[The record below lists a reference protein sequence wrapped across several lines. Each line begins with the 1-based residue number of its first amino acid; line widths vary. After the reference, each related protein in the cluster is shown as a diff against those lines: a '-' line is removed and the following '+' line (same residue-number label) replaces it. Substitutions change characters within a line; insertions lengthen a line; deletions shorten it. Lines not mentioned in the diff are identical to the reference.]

1 MGRYDQCPLR
11 LRWPPEPSYALHHG
25 SAILYR
31 ERSHGMDTSYFSQ
44 GLSAVR
50 CEWAAHGITTL
61 GPDSDV
67 IVIVDVLSFSTCV
80 DVAVGNGALVYPY
93 RWHDHS
99 AEQFAAARHAL
110 LAHARQRDSAGYSLS
125 PASLRT
131 IPAGTGL
138 VLPSPNGAT
147 LSQATGTIPTIA
159 GCLRNAC
166 AVAHMARK
174 IGERISIIPAGERWS
189 DGSLRPA
196 IEDWLGAGAIIAH
209 LSGTRSPEAELA
221 YRAFLDAQSDLVRY
235 LTECSSGRELC
246 GRGFPEDVLI
256 AAALN
261 VSDCVPL
268 LCEGAYQ
275 RQT

>member
-1 MGRYDQCPLR
+1 
-11 LRWPPEPSYALHHG
+11 
-25 SAILYR
+25 
-31 ERSHGMDTSYFSQ
+31 MDTSYFSQ
-44 GLSAVR
+44 GPSSVR
-50 CEWAAHGITTL
+50 CEWGAHGITTFRQ
-61 GPDSDV
+61 DSDV
-67 IVIVDVLSFSTCV
+67 MVIVDVLSFSTCV

-93 RWHDHS
+93 RAHDQS

-110 LAHARQRDSAGYSLS
+110 LAHTRQRDAVGYSLS

-131 IPAGTGL
+131 IPAGTRL

-159 GCLRNAC
+159 GCLRNAR
-166 AVAHMARK
+166 AVAHLAQK
-174 IGERISIIPAGERWS
+174 IGERVSIIPAGERWP

-221 YRAFLDAQSDLVRY
+221 CRAFLHVQSDLAWY
-235 LTECSSGRELC
+235 LTECGSGRELC
-246 GRGFPEDVLI
+246 GRGFAEDVAL

-261 VSDCVPL
+261 VSDCVPIL
-268 LCEGAYQ
+268 REGAYQ
-275 RQT
+275 RAT